1 LGEIKSTLDLVF
13 EKTKDLTLSDDEKIR
28 LAREKLEK
36 RVQGLC
42 NKYLDNFFPL
52 SRLQDEMERIAG
64 NDRNLAYRSLT
75 KHLFDRFD
83 LDGENS
89 LIMSALTKIGR
100 RDINSLKNL
109 QKAYNLEKEGA
120 KKAFIEKSLLALQE
134 LGVSG
139 SAVVP
144 NLETIPE
151 WNEFLTTLRKKYREQ
166 LQAIENS

>member
-1 LGEIKSTLDLVF
+1 MRWK
-13 EKTKDLTLSDDEKIR
+13 
-28 LAREKLEK
+28 KLPAMI
-36 RVQGLC
+36 G
-42 NKYLDNFFPL
+42 
-52 SRLQDEMERIAG
+52 IWHIG
-64 NDRNLAYRSLT
+64 
-75 KHLFDRFD
+75 D